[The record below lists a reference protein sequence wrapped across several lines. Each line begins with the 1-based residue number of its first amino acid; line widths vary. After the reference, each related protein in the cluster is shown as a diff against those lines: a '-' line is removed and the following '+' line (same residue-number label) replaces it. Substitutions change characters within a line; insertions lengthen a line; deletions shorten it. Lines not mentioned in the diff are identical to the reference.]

1 MKGVVRYQVRSWKLV
16 RLCKDKKTN
25 LRELF
30 ICFCFV
36 FFNVHGDTSVSTLLI
51 KRKLLRRG
59 RGGWGYCS
67 FNLIDPLH

>member
-1 MKGVVRYQVRSWKLV
+1 MKGVVRYQVRSWKPV

-30 ICFCFV
+30 ICFCL

-59 RGGWGYCS
+59 GGSVGI
-67 FNLIDPLH
+67 L

>member
-16 RLCKDKKTN
+16 RLCKDKKDKLT
-25 LRELF
+25 RTFHLF
-30 ICFCFV
+30 LFC